1 MTRFVF
7 YLESL
12 SLSLMESAEKL
23 KVVEV
28 MDGLS
33 GGTGSLSQRL
43 RGRWGNMRALQ
54 TMRCCYH
61 IKIQLII
68 I

>member
-1 MTRFVF
+1 
-7 YLESL
+7 
-12 SLSLMESAEKL
+12 MESAEKL
-23 KVVEV
+23 KMVEV

-33 GGTGSLSQRL
+33 GETGSLSQRL

-54 TMRCCYH
+54 TMGCCYH